1 MNSPLVSFIIL
12 SYNSRK
18 YLPALFESLAK
29 QSYQSIE
36 YIVVDNASSDGTVEW
51 INHQSI
57 IPITKCIANTTN
69 DWFAKGNNHG
79 AQAAQGEYIVF
90 CNDDMMLDP
99 ECVSRLIKTMQADTT
114 IGLIGAK
121 LLKLTTAEVEK
132 GELMVIADRTI
143 DSAGILLHRSYRAN
157 NRGENEIDRGQ
168 YDVSQEI
175 FGITGALMLVSRNA
189 FKAIQYNDEFFDED
203 FIAYKEDVDVS
214 WRMHRAG
221 FTVFYQP
228 EALAFHART
237 VQNVTLVNRKNTA
250 KIVRAYSY
258 RNHLW
263 TIYKNSSLQEFL
275 RYSLWIVPYET
286 CKCMYILIAEWASL
300 KQLPTFIKGLARMKR
315 KRVPAVKN
323 YSLQLWIT

>member
-1 MNSPLVSFIIL
+1 MNPPLVSFIIL

-18 YLPALFESLAK
+18 HLPALFESLAK

-36 YIVVDNASSDGTVEW
+36 YIIVDNASSDETIEW

-69 DWFAKGNNHG
+69 EWFAKGNNHG
-79 AQAAQGEYIVF
+79 VRFAQGEFIVF
-90 CNDDMMLDP
+90 CNDDMILDP
-99 ECVSRLIKTMQADTT
+99 ECISRLMKTMLADTT

-121 LLKLTTAEVEK
+121 LLKLTSEEVEK
-132 GELMVIADRTI
+132 GELMEIADRTI

-168 YDVSQEI
+168 YNTPQEI
-175 FGITGALMLVSRNA
+175 FGITGALMLVSRKA
-189 FKAIQYNDEFFDED
+189 FKAIQYDNEFFDED

-221 FTVFYQP
+221 FTVYYQP

-237 VQNVTLVNRKNTA
+237 VQNVALVNRKNTTE
-250 KIVRAYSY
+250 IVRAYSY

-263 TIYKNSSLQEFL
+263 TIYKNSSLPELL
-275 RYSLWIVPYET
+275 RYSLWIVPYEI
-286 CKCMYILIAEWASL
+286 CKFVYILIAEWTSL
-300 KQLPTFIKGLARMKR
+300 KQLPTIIKGLARMKR
-315 KRVPAVKN
+315 KRVQVAKN